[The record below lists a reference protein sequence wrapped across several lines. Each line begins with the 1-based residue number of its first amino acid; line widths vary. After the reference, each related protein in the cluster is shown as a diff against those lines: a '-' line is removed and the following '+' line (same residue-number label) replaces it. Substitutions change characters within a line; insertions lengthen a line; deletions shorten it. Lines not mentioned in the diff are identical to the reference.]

1 MTNYFSGFNPTS
13 FEQFVRVLAIQ
24 VFGPGVTVFGNG
36 PDGGREATFNGKVN
50 YPFPPTE
57 HWDGYGV
64 IQAKFKEKIETTKAD
79 QGWAIDQLK
88 QELKTFAVSA
98 KRNPKPQYYVFVT
111 NVDLTSAS
119 SGGKDEANEIIKS
132 YSEQLPLKNH
142 AIWDGN
148 QVKAYIDRYEEIR
161 KRFLAYLT
169 TGDLIAELIKVL
181 DLNNSDSASIIND
194 FLNREIIV
202 DEYARLDQAGN
213 RSDIELS
220 LSKLFFDIPASK
232 MPNSE
237 PPVES
242 IDDMGRLPTGVLNE
256 LLLVGSQKRDPDT
269 IFDLKNNGHEH
280 LAKNR
285 FILFGGP
292 GSGKSTIVQFLAQI
306 HRAAILERKQK
317 NLLPD
322 ILTRVKE
329 IHNQSDRQGL
339 EWPSTPRIPIR
350 IDLNHFGKALSRADG
365 SGVSSLEEYIVGKIR
380 GNWELS
386 LNSFNRWLPSFPWL
400 LILDGLDEVPI
411 TSNRSQ
417 VMNAILNFIGL
428 AFNANADIF
437 VVATSRRQGYQN
449 EFQNEDTESR
459 YVLPLSKARSL
470 KYVEQ
475 YIDAKFAKTDPTK
488 REIVFSKINHENP
501 NIAMRDL
508 LSSPLQVTFLVT
520 VVSAGGDLSGNR
532 WKLYNDYYDIIY
544 KREQQKSVPPYDV
557 VLSKFK
563 HIIDQLHQEMGFWLQ
578 YRGEVSSSDGVSVG
592 TGEFKS
598 WIQKYLVADGFEG
611 DEKDQLIEKI
621 TGLTDHRLVFLTN
634 RDGDEWSFELRSLQE
649 YMAAECLLS
658 RSDSGIVDERLRSI
672 CLKSYWRNVFLFA
685 VGKAFNQVDTLDLRD
700 KIFRIIYD
708 FANTESKLSTYSKI
722 SEELVLDLLESGA
735 VKANPRYQKSF
746 SSILMGL
753 LESPCPNPIDSEYF
767 KIFGYDIHKRI
778 ARLIETQSTDAF
790 VHGLGSR
797 LREDN
802 IYSASIMTWLV
813 LVCLVDQGDAAAI
826 KLAESTWPVNSAMQF
841 EILRFAS
848 LFEDTSWIHSKLPS
862 FVSCAEPRDIN
873 ELSYALGFPRLK
885 DTCPL
890 LKNLSGYI
898 APISKPKVKLFGED
912 GAYIQFL
919 PLSFEQSRIIIELLK
934 SLQRVDGH
942 LKLYLRAEE
951 FLASPSKDTLSEVLR
966 FAAEIGVFAQS
977 YILPWVIADCVA
989 LANNTDDLLRFSDLA
1004 SSGELGDY
1012 EDWLAAE
1019 SRWESKG
1026 LVIDDI
1032 TYTPKQ
1038 MLPFDVCIAKVGYP
1052 RVHSLYKQG
1061 SRIWNR
1067 DIADLLAFYLPKI
1080 LDKRTSHDVLRWI
1093 TFFGMPNEER
1103 DFTELIT
1110 PAILRGICLQ
1120 DSFALN
1126 RRWQIGDAGL
1136 VHNKAA
1142 WLDFLDWSGTSGKFF
1157 FRTISENWLECLKN
1171 EFISNPTRVG
1181 LLNHL
1186 FHVMEDETYPIW
1198 EFIADSS
1205 KLNIESHNN
1214 DLAFLSLLVRIF
1226 NSRDSSSHADYVFQE
1241 IRSNLYL
1248 IQQPS
1253 RGRLFYHFTARL
1265 IDSASDRASLLVRL
1279 YEAISETDATAG
1291 LQYLSLMRELL
1302 ANTPSSLQDRG
1313 ELFRLSLP
1321 SPPSEALGGN

>member
-1 MTNYFSGFNPTS
+1 
-13 FEQFVRVLAIQ
+13 
-24 VFGPGVTVFGNG
+24 
-36 PDGGREATFNGKVN
+36 
-50 YPFPPTE
+50 
-57 HWDGYGV
+57 
-64 IQAKFKEKIETTKAD
+64 
-79 QGWAIDQLK
+79 
-88 QELKTFAVSA
+88 
-98 KRNPKPQYYVFVT
+98 
-111 NVDLTSAS
+111 
-119 SGGKDEANEIIKS
+119 
-132 YSEQLPLKNH
+132 
-142 AIWDGN
+142 
-148 QVKAYIDRYEEIR
+148 
-161 KRFLAYLT
+161 
-169 TGDLIAELIKVL
+169 
-181 DLNNSDSASIIND
+181 
-194 FLNREIIV
+194 
-202 DEYARLDQAGN
+202 
-213 RSDIELS
+213 
-220 LSKLFFDIPASK
+220 
-232 MPNSE
+232 
-237 PPVES
+237 
-242 IDDMGRLPTGVLNE
+242 
-256 LLLVGSQKRDPDT
+256 
-269 IFDLKNNGHEH
+269 
-280 LAKNR
+280 
-285 FILFGGP
+285 
-292 GSGKSTIVQFLAQI
+292 
-306 HRAAILERKQK
+306 
-317 NLLPD
+317 
-322 ILTRVKE
+322 
-329 IHNQSDRQGL
+329 
-339 EWPSTPRIPIR
+339 
-350 IDLNHFGKALSRADG
+350 
-365 SGVSSLEEYIVGKIR
+365 
-380 GNWELS
+380 
-386 LNSFNRWLPSFPWL
+386 
-400 LILDGLDEVPI
+400 
-411 TSNRSQ
+411 
-417 VMNAILNFIGL
+417 
-428 AFNANADIF
+428 
-437 VVATSRRQGYQN
+437 
-449 EFQNEDTESR
+449 
-459 YVLPLSKARSL
+459 
-470 KYVEQ
+470 
-475 YIDAKFAKTDPTK
+475 
-488 REIVFSKINHENP
+488 
-501 NIAMRDL
+501 
-508 LSSPLQVTFLVT
+508 
-520 VVSAGGDLSGNR
+520 
-532 WKLYNDYYDIIY
+532 
-544 KREQQKSVPPYDV
+544 
-557 VLSKFK
+557 
-563 HIIDQLHQEMGFWLQ
+563 
-578 YRGEVSSSDGVSVG
+578 
-592 TGEFKS
+592 
-598 WIQKYLVADGFEG
+598 
-611 DEKDQLIEKI
+611 
-621 TGLTDHRLVFLTN
+621 
-634 RDGDEWSFELRSLQE
+634 
-649 YMAAECLLS
+649 
-658 RSDSGIVDERLRSI
+658 
-672 CLKSYWRNVFLFA
+672 
-685 VGKAFNQVDTLDLRD
+685 
-700 KIFRIIYD
+700 
-708 FANTESKLSTYSKI
+708 
-722 SEELVLDLLESGA
+722 
-735 VKANPRYQKSF
+735 
-746 SSILMGL
+746 
-753 LESPCPNPIDSEYF
+753 
-767 KIFGYDIHKRI
+767 
-778 ARLIETQSTDAF
+778 
-790 VHGLGSR
+790 
-797 LREDN
+797 
-802 IYSASIMTWLV
+802 
-813 LVCLVDQGDAAAI
+813 
-826 KLAESTWPVNSAMQF
+826 
-841 EILRFAS
+841 
-848 LFEDTSWIHSKLPS
+848 
-862 FVSCAEPRDIN
+862 
-873 ELSYALGFPRLK
+873 LSYALGFPRLK

-966 FAAEIGVFAQS
+966 FAAEIGVF
-977 YILPWVIADCVA
+977 IADCVA